1 MKMNLLKVLSPWI
14 LLLVISSRGLAL
26 DVNNPQ
32 QNRQALAFADS
43 VLECGIYYEYTAGG
57 LGMNPNVD
65 SEVVRTIT
73 QNSATLL
80 HTAALL
86 YDAAG
91 VSIADRRE
99 AFMQRAKTIIKE
111 KQESPG
117 SMDELIYAFGEKCK
131 LLMATYSYRIKNIAS
146 ESNSI

>member
-1 MKMNLLKVLSPWI
+1 MTPLKVLGPWI
-14 LLLVISSRGLAL
+14 LLLLMSSQGLAL

-43 VLECGIYYEYTAGG
+43 ALECGIYYEYTAGG

-99 AFMQRAKTIIKE
+99 AFMQRAKITIKE

-131 LLMATYSYRIKNIAS
+131 LLMDTYSYRIKSLGSPSGAI
-146 ESNSI
+146 

>member
-1 MKMNLLKVLSPWI
+1 MNLLKVLSPWI
-14 LLLVISSRGLAL
+14 LLLVISSEGLAL

-32 QNRQALAFADS
+32 QNSHALAFADS
-43 VLECGIYYEYTAGG
+43 ALECGIYYEYTAGG

-73 QNSATLL
+73 QNSETLL

-91 VSIADRRE
+91 ISIADRRE
-99 AFMQRAKTIIKE
+99 AFMQRAKAMIKE
-111 KQESPG
+111 KQENPG
-117 SMDELIYAFGEKCK
+117 SINELIYAFGEKCK

>member
-1 MKMNLLKVLSPWI
+1 MTTLKALGPWI
-14 LLLVISSRGLAL
+14 LLLVISSEGLAL

-43 VLECGIYYEYTAGG
+43 ALECGIYYEYTAGG

-65 SEVVRTIT
+65 SAVVRTIT

-99 AFMQRAKTIIKE
+99 AFMQRAKITIKE

-131 LLMATYSYRIKNIAS
+131 LLMNSYSYRIKNIAS
-146 ESNSI
+146 EPNSI